1 MTCYS
6 KLSLSNFKTIQTI
19 ETNYN
24 HSRKEGIIMTN
35 HTFLYQPTNV
45 NIIILLYSKGL
56 EL

>member
-24 HSRKEGIIMTN
+24 HSRKESIIMTN

>member
-24 HSRKEGIIMTN
+24 HSRKEEYN
-35 HTFLYQPTNV
+35 ND
-45 NIIILLYSKGL
+45 
-56 EL
+56 